1 MQNVIRPA
9 LGRIRRLIPACGLAP
24 AGLALAAAV
33 LLSSTCSNDSANS
46 ASNSTPAL
54 PVHVARIQPQ
64 RLDKTLDT
72 TGSLVS
78 SVAVGVKTEFA
89 GRLVE
94 MLKQEGDRVSQGELV
109 ARLDDVNAHLAVEQA
124 RAALDVARAT
134 LERARV
140 AERHARAEFERAQN
154 LLKSGGITDQGFQTA
169 TVAAQDARAQV
180 QLALAQVDQAAQALA
195 MAEKHLRDCRMVA
208 PISGEVERK
217 LVNPGSWVDGN
228 TLLYRLVDNQRL
240 ELETYAASA
249 DLGQIAKGQ
258 KIHFTVA
265 AYPDEVFEA
274 RIIAVG
280 AAVDPQNRS
289 AVVRAAVPNPS
300 GRLKAGM
307 FAKGEIV
314 TGTKLDAVVVPST
327 ALWRRAGQAPYV
339 YVVEQNKARKREVR
353 TGLEEAGGIE
363 ILAGLKVGETVVT
376 DQNLELAEGVVVSPQ
391 L

>member
-1 MQNVIRPA
+1 MQNVIRSA
-9 LGRIRRLIPACGLAP
+9 RWRIRRLIPACGLAS
-24 AGLALAAAV
+24 AGLAIVAAA
-33 LLSSTCSNDSANS
+33 LLSSACSSDQASS
-46 ASNSTPAL
+46 ASNSAPAL

-94 MLKQEGDRVSQGELV
+94 MLKQEGDRVNRGELV
-109 ARLDDVNAHLAVEQA
+109 ARLDDVNAHLAAEQA

-140 AERHARAEFERAQN
+140 AERHARAEFERADN

-169 TVAAQDARAQV
+169 TVAAQDAKAQV
-180 QLALAQVDQAAQALA
+180 QLAQAPVYQAKQAVAMAAQ
-195 MAEKHLRDCRMVA
+195 HLRDCTIRA
-208 PISGEVERK
+208 PISGEGERQ
-217 LVNPGSWVDGN
+217 LVNPGSWVAGN
-228 TLLYRLVDNQRL
+228 TLLYRLVDNRRL
-240 ELETYAASA
+240 ELETYTASA
-249 DLGQIAKGQ
+249 DLGQIAKSQ

-289 AVVRAAVPNPS
+289 AVVRAAVPNS
-300 GRLKAGM
+300 NGRLKAGM
-307 FAKGEIV
+307 FAKGTIV
-314 TGTKLDAVVVPST
+314 TGTKPEAIVVPST

-353 TGLEEAGGIE
+353 TGQEESGGIE
-363 ILAGLKVGETVVT
+363 ILAGLKAGETVVIE
-376 DQNLELAEGVVVSPQ
+376 QNLELAEGVVVAPQ
-391 L
+391 I